1 MTVRN
6 FLYCDMDVDSASMQ
20 ENFLR
25 IVPIAKIELLTAEI
39 VRMRTHVVP
48 WESLEVAGSFCCKVF
63 CQSGICNWVELVLTG
78 NFPFGLGL

>member
-1 MTVRN
+1 
-6 FLYCDMDVDSASMQ
+6 MQ

-48 WESLEVAGSFCCKVF
+48 WESLEVAGRFCCKVF
-63 CQSGICNWVELVLTG
+63 CQSGICNWVELVLPVTV
-78 NFPFGLGL
+78 GLLIATN